1 MCLKIENPTISLHK
15 ISDIHKE
22 FLTLEYRSVS
32 NSSFATTHLSNL
44 CKKFFTI
51 MNTMNCTQ
59 NQCLYHVFN
68 LKTCMHAHTQVFVI
82 R

>member
-44 CKKFFTI
+44 CKK
-51 MNTMNCTQ
+51 NYN
-59 NQCLYHVFN
+59 NEYNELYTKSMSVS
-68 LKTCMHAHTQVFVI
+68 CIQS
-82 R
+82 